1 MTDTSPNRQTAP
13 QDSLNS
19 THLLYF
25 IYSRWKLFAV
35 LGLAAGLISSGVA
48 LLLEEQFR
56 STVVL
61 FATPQHSIGEQFFEE
76 VKQND
81 LLEYGETEDAERLLQ
96 ILNSD
101 RIRTRIIEKYNLWQH
116 YEIDRSEPGAQTLL
130 AKQYA
135 SNVDAGLTRY
145 GSIEVSVLD
154 KNPQQ
159 AADMANDI
167 AYLADSVANEL
178 RNGRAMEA
186 FQYARGSYTQ
196 VQEEIAEMERQ
207 LGELYAMG
215 IYDFGTQIEG
225 LNEQYATA
233 IGMGKTANAEKIRQQ
248 MENLSRSANQFNKLT
263 NLLDAA
269 YEREA
274 ILKKRYELMKLDA
287 ETKMPS
293 AFVVDRAVAAD
304 KKAKPIRWLIVVIS
318 TGATLAF
325 ALLALLAAENIRK
338 ASAE

>member
-101 RIRTRIIEKYNLWQH
+101 RIRSRIIEKYNLWQH